1 MARITWPEI
10 EAALHTH
17 PPPGWKRLGQ
27 REWGGPCPV
36 TGVGETKAWV
46 KRGAGDLVFA
56 GCRVCGDGRRLAGTA
71 FREHLTALCGG
82 RGATGR
88 ILAPSSRSRSTQVST
103 MDAAPTSTAPA
114 DVWAAGADLHNTP
127 GRTYLVER
135 RRVWMPAAPLPVS
148 LRWLPLEA
156 ARTVLI
162 RGRTREYPVSAY
174 LPDGAAGVL
183 LYRFAA
189 PGEAD
194 TLAVQME
201 AVDGDGAHLDVMLS
215 GGRREKRMAAPESD
229 FGGGRRVFQAAAGAA
244 ESRSWSVAEGP
255 VDALAVVT
263 LSRLGVCGADP
274 RGAVVGVN
282 GTSGLRSVS
291 APPGRR
297 AVVWCQGDGPGYEA
311 ALQAALRLGAEME
324 TAPKGR
330 DWADVVSLDRAD
342 DVAEREAIADG

>member
-1 MARITWPEI
+1 MHTWAEV
-10 EAALHTH
+10 EAALRAR
-17 PPPGWKRLGQ
+17 PRWRRIG
-27 REWGGPCPV
+27 REWHGPCPV
-36 TGVGETKAWV
+36 QGIGKNTCWFAEGARTPV
-46 KRGAGDLVFA
+46 RG
-56 GCRVCGDGRRLAGTA
+56 GCRKCGGRLVGAA
-71 FREHLTALCGG
+71 FREHLEAIVG
-82 RGATGR
+82 GATKR
-88 ILAPSSRSRSTQVST
+88 DLMPLLSKRHVTTTPSRSTST
-103 MDAAPTSTAPA
+103 VPS
-114 DVWAAGADLHNTP
+114 DVWAAGADLHNTL

-174 LPDGAAGVL
+174 LPDGAAGAL

-201 AVDGDGAHLDVMLS
+201 AIDGDGAHLDVMLS

-282 GTSGLRSVS
+282 GTSGLKSVLP
-291 APPGRR
+291 PPGRR

-311 ALQAALRLGAEME
+311 ALQAAVRLGAEME

-330 DWADVVSLDRAD
+330 DWANVVSLDRAD